1 MSIRW
6 RLTLFN
12 ALAIG
17 LILLLLGLALFFLL
31 RSALLSNV
39 ENTVRSRAATAART
53 VESGDALSQE
63 DTEQLTLDGVF
74 VIVRDEQGRV
84 LTQTVNLSTDN
95 GARDPV
101 WREALDVGEPIAGT
115 AELSREVPDYVY
127 AIPVDPP
134 RGQAR
139 VVEAGKSYESAE
151 ETLEVFGTV
160 LVVGIGTA
168 FLLSIAGAYFLA
180 RTALRPV
187 DGVVSSAR
195 EITESDLGRRLPV
208 ANPKDEIGRLATTFN
223 GLLSRLEAAFAR
235 REEALARQRRFA
247 ADASHELRTPLT
259 SIRVYAG
266 MLKGWALEDPETARE
281 SVVAIDRESARMQTL
296 VESLLALT
304 RGDEGAPL
312 DVGRHDLAQVAEEAV
327 EAARTAA
334 RGKVSVEYAGG
345 GRRVEATFDRDRV
358 RQVASILLD
367 NAVKYTPK
375 GGNVTVRVEEEEGR
389 AALEVSDNG
398 IGMAEDQMPLVF
410 ERFHRADPSRTEGG
424 TGLGLSIARQIAE
437 SHGGEIQVSSRIGE
451 GSTFTILIPRNEMQV
466 PDGPS
471 AGKSESAEAER

>member
-17 LILLLLGLALFFLL
+17 LILLVLGLVLFFLL
-31 RSALLSNV
+31 RSALLSDV
-39 ENTVRSRAATAART
+39 EDTVRNRAVTAART

-84 LTQTVNLSTDN
+84 LTQTVNLSTE
-95 GARDPV
+95 GEARDPV
-101 WREALDVGEPIAGT
+101 WREALDASEPVSGT
-115 AELSREVPDYVY
+115 AELSSEAPDYVR
-127 AIPVDPP
+127 AVPVYPP
-134 RGQAR
+134 SGPAS
-139 VVEAGKSYESAE
+139 VVEAGKSYGDAE

-160 LVVGIGTA
+160 LAAGIATA

-187 DGVVSSAR
+187 DAVVSSAR

-208 ANPKDEIGRLATTFN
+208 TNRKDEIGRLATTFN

-235 REEALARQRRFA
+235 REETLARQRRFA

-266 MLKGWALEDPETARE
+266 MLKGWALDDPETARE
-281 SVVAIDRESARMQTL
+281 SVAAIDRESARMQTL
-296 VESLLALT
+296 VEALLALT

-312 DVGRHDLAQVAEEAV
+312 DVGRHDLARVAEEAV
-327 EAARTAA
+327 EAARTVA

-345 GRRVEATFDRDRV
+345 SRVEATFDRDRV

-367 NAVKYTPK
+367 NAVKYTPE
-375 GGNVTVRVEEEEGR
+375 GGNVAVRVEEEDGR

-410 ERFHRADPSRTEGG
+410 ERFHRADPSRTESGA
-424 TGLGLSIARQIAE
+424 GLGLSIARQIAE
-437 SHGGEIQVSSRIGE
+437 SHGGEIRVRSRIGE
-451 GSTFTILIPRNEMQV
+451 GSTFTLFLPRR
-466 PDGPS
+466 G
-471 AGKSESAEAER
+471 